1 MSAKSGAKRLFT
13 FMAGIFIL
21 VFIFLGYESNQFNL
35 LGSIISGFFS
45 GVYGI
50 VGFFEGHQINDP
62 ISQKGAVDFVTAIG
76 ILMGISF
83 ILIALFSKEKS
94 KS

>member
-1 MSAKSGAKRLFT
+1 
-13 FMAGIFIL
+13 
-21 VFIFLGYESNQFNL
+21 L

-62 ISQKGAVDFVTAIG
+62 ISQKGAVEFVTAIG

-83 ILIALFSKEKS
+83 ILIALFSREKS